1 MSDSKVAVPVVT
13 AAVDVDA
20 INDMDTVPWFPMSV
34 ILIEQLRNY
43 PEIRYRLLDS
53 QGKWFTLASFPPV
66 YSVVSLHSLW
76 STGLQR
82 PQSLEC

>member
-1 MSDSKVAVPVVT
+1 MPVVT

-53 QGKWFTLASFPPV
+53 QGTWYLLCGIPAQPLV
-66 YSVVSLHSLW
+66 Y
-76 STGLQR
+76 R
-82 PQSLEC
+82 PTEATELGVLTAAEL